1 MFFITATFPFSN
13 TRQTMRQIAR
23 LLVLMMAV
31 CYSSSAFA
39 VVDPYQVMEITPAEG
54 EVTSLQHFTITFA
67 DLPVVVNEQALPT
80 LEKGGG
86 ETYEGSMRVDTDG
99 TTVLVDFDVC
109 CTASGQYFLNLPEG
123 SLTVNG
129 QRLLPLTLRFII
141 NGTMESFYEQ
151 ITINPAEGEVES
163 LQNFVISLPE
173 YIGEIDY
180 GSMATLT
187 NTTTNETY
195 QTEMYGVRFNVL
207 VYFPDEITEPGNYT
221 LTIPAGS
228 IIIYTLDEDVHELNF
243 NYTIGGG
250 ASIIVGD
257 VNDDGY
263 VTIADVTTLIDILL
277 SGAPAPDAA
286 DVNGDTN
293 VSIADVTA
301 LIDMLLSG
309 N

>member
-1 MFFITATFPFSN
+1 
-13 TRQTMRQIAR
+13 MRQIAR
-23 LLVLMMAV
+23 LLVLLMAV
-31 CYSSSAFA
+31 CCSLSAFA
-39 VVDPYQVMEITPAEG
+39 VVDPYEVMEITPAEG

-67 DLPVVVNEQALPT
+67 DLPVVVNEQAIPT

-86 ETYEGSMRVDTDG
+86 ATYEGSMRVDADG

-109 CTASGQYFLNLPEG
+109 CTASGEYFLNLPEN

-129 QRLLPLTLRFII
+129 QRLLPLTLRFFI

-187 NTTTNETY
+187 NNTTNETY
-195 QTEMYGVRFNVL
+195 QAEMYGVRFNVL
-207 VYFPDEITEPGNYT
+207 VYFPDEITEAGNYT

-228 IIIYTLDEDVHELNF
+228 IIIYSLDEDVHELNF
-243 NYTIGGG
+243 NYTIAGG
-250 ASIIVGD
+250 AGFIVGD

-277 SGAPAPDAA
+277 SGTPAPGAA
-286 DVNGDTN
+286 DVNGDSN